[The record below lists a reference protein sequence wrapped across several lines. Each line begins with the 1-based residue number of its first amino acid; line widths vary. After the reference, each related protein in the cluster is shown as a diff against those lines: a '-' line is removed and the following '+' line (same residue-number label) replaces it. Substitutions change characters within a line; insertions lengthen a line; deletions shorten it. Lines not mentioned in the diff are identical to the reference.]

1 MKKNI
6 LFFIVH
12 IVFIVM
18 LLSFETF
25 FLHIKHLIETTYD
38 GQKISYVYMYEILL
52 ALLAALCIF
61 MSKYVS
67 FKIYAVTCLLVSLF
81 MVIGTFQ
88 TLYRFTAEIWIVLT
102 TLYVSNGIF
111 YLIKKKR
118 PDHTY

>member
-6 LFFIVH
+6 LFFIIH
-12 IVFIVM
+12 IVFVVM
-18 LLSFETF
+18 LLSFEPF

-38 GQKISYVYMYEILL
+38 GQKILYVYMYEILL

-88 TLYRFTAEIWIVLT
+88 TLYRYTAEIWIVLT

-118 PDHTY
+118 PDRIY